1 MIGPNTETAPRRSR
15 AISARIFVGNLNY
28 TTTAEQLKE
37 LLSAVGEVVD
47 VYLPSDRATGKPR
60 GFAFVEMSSDEEAE
74 AAIEE
79 FNGKDLGGRPLRINA
94 AEERP
99 NRGGGGG
106 GGGGGR
112 SFGGPRRSGP
122 PPPMSFGFDEGGFGG
137 GGGGGSDRPQKNK
150 GSRRGLRGKKRSL

>member
-1 MIGPNTETAPRRSR
+1 MLADHIRRRLEALEAQAAELEARLADPVVASDHREFSRLNREHAALLKPVETF
-15 AISARIFVGNLNY
+15 ARY
-28 TTTAEQLKE
+28 KA
-37 LLSAVGEVVD
+37 
-47 VYLPSDRATGKPR
+47 
-60 GFAFVEMSSDEEAE
+60 AE